1 MRDTVKCLLF
11 AWSIIYDHL
20 NKGKTQGGA
29 AKEALGEG
37 FGNGAAGPLGS
48 LMEGLGKLP
57 WPHIGLPC
65 LCPANKKSLAPP
77 LPSLR
82 ESRTHIET
90 RTNQPKSMFSIS
102 ITKSSIG
109 IQTFLFMVEAY
120 IVKPWMLK

>member
-1 MRDTVKCLLF
+1 MHDTVKCLLF

-65 LCPANKKSLAPP
+65 LCLANNKSLAPP
-77 LPSLR
+77 L
-82 ESRTHIET
+82 
-90 RTNQPKSMFSIS
+90 
-102 ITKSSIG
+102 IG
-109 IQTFLFMVEAY
+109 L
-120 IVKPWMLK
+120 

>member
-1 MRDTVKCLLF
+1 MHDTVKCLLF

-20 NKGKTQGGA
+20 NNGTTQGGA

-77 LPSLR
+77 LSFTHLMSYNFSLF
-82 ESRTHIET
+82 I
-90 RTNQPKSMFSIS
+90 
-102 ITKSSIG
+102 
-109 IQTFLFMVEAY
+109 
-120 IVKPWMLK
+120 

>member
-1 MRDTVKCLLF
+1 MPGYKFYVIIVNNILLNIVNIVSCMTLLLF

-29 AKEALGEG
+29 AKEAFGEG

-65 LCPANKKSLAPP
+65 LCPANKKSGAATG
-77 LPSLR
+77 R
-82 ESRTHIET
+82 E
-90 RTNQPKSMFSIS
+90 
-102 ITKSSIG
+102 
-109 IQTFLFMVEAY
+109 
-120 IVKPWMLK
+120 

>member
-1 MRDTVKCLLF
+1 MHDTVKCLLF

-65 LCPANKKSLAPP
+65 LCPANKNSLAPP
-77 LPSLR
+77 LL
-82 ESRTHIET
+82 
-90 RTNQPKSMFSIS
+90 
-102 ITKSSIG
+102 SSAVDNRSPI
-109 IQTFLFMVEAY
+109 
-120 IVKPWMLK
+120 